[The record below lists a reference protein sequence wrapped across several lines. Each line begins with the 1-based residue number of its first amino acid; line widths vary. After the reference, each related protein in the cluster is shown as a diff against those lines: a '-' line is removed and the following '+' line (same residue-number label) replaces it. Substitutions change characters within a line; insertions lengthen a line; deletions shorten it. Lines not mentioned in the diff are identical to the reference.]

1 MRSCAARDSTPR
13 RSQKRSLV
21 RPPPFGSACSSAVFK
36 KIIRTCKR
44 RNPHYRSFFLHI
56 LTRAANIVLRSLPG
70 TPHASAAVS
79 LCFLL
84 IRRLRDTECDRR
96 SRKMLHKFQPAVL
109 CIFQA
114 GCKQYLMSPS
124 ARMTACEPISR
135 SLRRRRCTGLCRK
148 ERQTKKAEKPVMIAT
163 ADASASSPHRQSKNH
178 AKRLHPFL
186 GWSLWLSRRFYTQAV
201 DKTCVYL

>member
-1 MRSCAARDSTPR
+1 MIRQYRIIGQERFASKFCVLTRRGFEAILSYCKKSQQSQGSKFPQSAAAFI
-13 RSQKRSLV
+13 V
-21 RPPPFGSACSSAVFK
+21 RCCLK

-56 LTRAANIVLRSLPG
+56 LTRAANIVLHSLPC

-114 GCKQYLMSPS
+114 GCK
-124 ARMTACEPISR
+124 
-135 SLRRRRCTGLCRK
+135 
-148 ERQTKKAEKPVMIAT
+148 
-163 ADASASSPHRQSKNH
+163 
-178 AKRLHPFL
+178 
-186 GWSLWLSRRFYTQAV
+186 
-201 DKTCVYL
+201 